1 MGFILDSIIKKKFVE
16 GPLPVSAD
24 YTTEMFD
31 ISGQEGSLSIQVDY
45 SGGVGLDMDLFIE
58 VSTNSQSF
66 VRIDESLQNVT
77 DADGTHIWDLSE
89 IGVAYIRIAFVV
101 NAGSCNLDEVILSAK
116 RRH

>member
-1 MGFILDSIIKKKFVE
+1 MGQVLDSIIKNKFVE
-16 GPLPVSAD
+16 GPFAVSSD
-24 YTTEMFD
+24 YTTEFFD

-45 SGGVGLDMDLFIE
+45 SDGVGLDMDLYIE
-58 VSTNSQSF
+58 VSTNSQAF

-77 DADGTHIWDLSE
+77 DPTGTHIWDLSE

-101 NAGSCNLDEVILSAK
+101 NSGSCNLDEVILSAK

>member
-1 MGFILDSIIKKKFVE
+1 MGYTLDSIIKKKFVE
-16 GPLPVSAD
+16 GPLAVSAD

-45 SGGVGLDMDLFIE
+45 SDGVGLDMDLYIE

-66 VRIDESLQNVT
+66 VRITESLQKVT
-77 DADGTHIWDLSE
+77 DPTGTHIWDLSE

-101 NAGSCNLDEVILSAK
+101 NTGSCNLDEVILSAK